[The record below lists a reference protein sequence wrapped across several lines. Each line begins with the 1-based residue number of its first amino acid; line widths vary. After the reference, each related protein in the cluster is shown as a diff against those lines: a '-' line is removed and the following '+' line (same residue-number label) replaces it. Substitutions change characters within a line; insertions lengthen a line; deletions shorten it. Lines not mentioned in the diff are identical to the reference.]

1 MLNVEK
7 VRTKLGVSKYRLCK
21 MTGITKP
28 TLINIEKRGNVHLFT
43 LYKIA
48 NALGVDVKELFD

>member
-1 MLNVEK
+1 MLNVK
-7 VRTKLGVSKYRLCK
+7 KIRTRLGVSKYKLCK

-28 TLINIEKRGNVHLFT
+28 TLINIEKSWNVHLFT

-48 NALGVDVKELFD
+48 DALGVDVKELFD